1 MYKMQATT
9 KAEQVMWLR
18 SLTILFEL
26 RSRVLQNLKTTIEIN
41 DCLDEVNTKAERDF
55 SIKVITIKKF

>member
-1 MYKMQATT
+1 
-9 KAEQVMWLR
+9 MWLR

-41 DCLDEVNTKAERDF
+41 DCLDEVNTKDKAESDF
-55 SIKVITIKKF
+55 SIKETVKKSSI